1 MGIYECQRQ
10 FRYERWN
17 CTTSKNYTVFGEV
30 LRKGTKETAF
40 IYAVLSAGVVYAVT
54 EACSAGNITDCTCDM
69 SRHGE
74 HSVDGWKWGGCSDN
88 VKYGITFSKTFVDAP
103 ETLKHQS
110 SLNIRNK
117 MNLHNNEVGR
127 RVVEHLMAVKCRCH
141 GVSGSCAVQT
151 CWKSLPKFRIVG
163 NALKAKYEQSV
174 RVARRS
180 RRKLR
185 RREKNGKRRTP
196 VSSDDM
202 VFVHRSPNYC
212 KPNPKKGI
220 LGTNN
225 RLCNKTSHGAEGC
238 DLLCCGRGYNTQ
250 VVRHTSRCHCKFVW
264 CCFVKCKTCETVID
278 RHTCK

>member
-1 MGIYECQRQ
+1 MA
-10 FRYERWN
+10 
-17 CTTSKNYTVFGEV
+17 
-30 LRKGTKETAF
+30 LR
-40 IYAVLSAGVVYAVT
+40 
-54 EACSAGNITDCTCDM
+54 
-69 SRHGE
+69 
-74 HSVDGWKWGGCSDN
+74 
-88 VKYGITFSKTFVDAP
+88 
-103 ETLKHQS
+103 
-110 SLNIRNK
+110 
-117 MNLHNNEVGR
+117 
-127 RVVEHLMAVKCRCH
+127 CRCH

-151 CWKSLPKFRIVG
+151 CWKSLPSFRTVG

-225 RLCNKTSHGAEGC
+225 RLCNKTSLGAEGC

-250 VVRHTSRCHCKFVW
+250 VVRYTDRCHCKFVW
-264 CCFVKCKTCETVID
+264 CCFVECKTCETVID
-278 RHTCK
+278 RHTCKWFHYIYAIENREH